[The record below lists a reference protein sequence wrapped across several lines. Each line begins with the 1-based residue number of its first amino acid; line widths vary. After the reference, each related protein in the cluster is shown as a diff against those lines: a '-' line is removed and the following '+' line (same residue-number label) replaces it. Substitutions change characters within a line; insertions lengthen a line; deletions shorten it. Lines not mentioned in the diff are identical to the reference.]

1 MSAASAEASRGERL
15 VPRLPGFGA
24 LFQRGRCGQPDRF
37 MAAMTAGRLDGR
49 VAIVT
54 GAGRGLGRAY
64 AIALARHGA
73 AVIVNDLGGD
83 LHGLGR
89 DASPSQAVVAEIEA
103 AGGRAAVSGHDV
115 SDWADA
121 KALVSMS

>member
-37 MAAMTAGRLDGR
+37 MAATTIPGRTVFAGAAMTAGRLAGR

-89 DASPSQAVVAEIEA
+89 DA
-103 AGGRAAVSGHDV
+103 
-115 SDWADA
+115 
-121 KALVSMS
+121 